1 MIADTML
8 PYWFGWTTMERT
20 TEAAKP
26 SLLHK
31 LEGSTNE
38 IHAAVIIPGVYAII
52 LILI

>member
-1 MIADTML
+1 
-8 PYWFGWTTMERT
+8 MERS

-38 IHAAVIIPGVYAII
+38 IHAAVIIPGGWINVLALLQIVLRIVHSYE
-52 LILI
+52 